1 MGEKPTAGE
10 DAQRGASMNAIQN
23 IRAREA
29 APGGVASA
37 PGDPIPDIGLAEAP
51 GDPVPDIDVSAQRSA
66 GAPLKGVDVKL
77 G

>member
-29 APGGVASA
+29 A